1 MKADEVK
8 RAMTTKQKK
17 RGLDGCQLLSTGST
31 LLNLAI
37 TGRPDGGWLMGHYF
51 LFVGD
56 SDSGKSWFMHTAL
69 AEASINPAFDQHR
82 LIYDNTEAKSLMDIA
97 RYFGDRLAARIEAP
111 RMKNGEP
118 VYSETTEGFY
128 YHVDDALGDGRPFI
142 YILDSQ
148 DSLTSNREAKKFD
161 QLKAKA
167 RGKKVEISDGDYSD
181 GKAKVHSSHLRKLIG
196 PLSRANSLL
205 IVVNQAR
212 DSFSMFDRDSYSG
225 GRALKFYAVCQ
236 LWSYNAGKLQRE
248 YRGKKRQLGIR
259 SKIVVKKNHITGR
272 QSEVEVPIFH
282 SLGIDDVGCCVDWL
296 IGEKVWAKNTSGII
310 KATGIGPVIET
321 KREKLIRTIEEK
333 NLEEDV
339 RDLVGETWREIEAA
353 TAVERKSR
361 YA

>member
-1 MKADEVK
+1 MNVDEVK
-8 RAMTTKQKK
+8 RAM
-17 RGLDGCQLLSTGST
+17 RGKSSKPKMGPLLSTGST
-31 LLNLAI
+31 LLNLGM
-37 TGRPDGGWLMGHYF
+37 TGRAEGGWLGGHYF

-69 AEASINPAFDQHR
+69 AEASINPAFDQYR

-97 RYFGDRLAARIEAP
+97 RYFGDRLATRIEAP
-111 RMKNGEP
+111 RTKNGEP
-118 VYSETTEGFY
+118 VYSETTEDFY
-128 YHVDDALGDGRPFI
+128 YNVDDALGLDRPFI

-148 DSLTSNREAKKFD
+148 DSLTSNREVKKFD

-167 RGKKVEISDGDYSD
+167 RGKKVEVSDGDYSD
-181 GKAKVHSSHLRKLIG
+181 GKAKVHSSHMRKLIG

-282 SLGIDDVGCCVDWL
+282 SSGIDDVGCCVDWL